1 MKVKLLLFASLKD
14 IAGRRDL
21 EMELDDGSTLQQVTE
36 KLASL
41 YPEIGRMQNSVR
53 IAINQEFADENI
65 ALNNGD
71 EIAFLPPMSGG

>member
-1 MKVKLLLFASLKD
+1 MKVKVLLFASLKD
-14 IAGRRDL
+14 IAGRREL
-21 EMELDDGSTLQQVTE
+21 EIELDDASTLHQVTE

-41 YPEIGRMQNSVR
+41 YPEIGRMQSSVR

-65 ALNNGD
+65 SLNNGD

>member
-1 MKVKLLLFASLKD
+1 MKVKLLLFAALKD

-53 IAINQEFADENI
+53 IAINQEFADENSS
-65 ALNNGD
+65 LNNGD

>member
-65 ALNNGD
+65 SLNNGD

>member
-53 IAINQEFADENI
+53 IAINQEFADDNSSV
-65 ALNNGD
+65 NNGD

>member
-53 IAINQEFADENI
+53 IAINQEFADESI
-65 ALNNGD
+65 PLNNGD

>member
-1 MKVKLLLFASLKD
+1 LKVKLLLFASLKD

-21 EMELDDGSTLQQVTE
+21 EMKLDDGSTLRHVTE

-65 ALNNGD
+65 SLNNGD

>member
-21 EMELDDGSTLQQVTE
+21 EMELDDGSTLQEVTE

-41 YPEIGRMQNSVR
+41 YPEIGRMRNSVR
-53 IAINQEFADENI
+53 IAINQEFADENSS
-65 ALNNGD
+65 LNNGD

>member
-53 IAINQEFADENI
+53 IAINQEFTDENI
-65 ALNNGD
+65 SLNNGD

>member
-53 IAINQEFADENI
+53 IAINQEFADENSS
-65 ALNNGD
+65 LNNGD

>member
-21 EMELDDGSTLQQVTE
+21 EMELDDGSTLQHVTE

-65 ALNNGD
+65 SLNNGD

>member
-21 EMELDDGSTLQQVTE
+21 EMELDDGSTLQEVTE

-65 ALNNGD
+65 SLNNGD

>member
-1 MKVKLLLFASLKD
+1 MKVKLLFFASLKD

-21 EMELDDGSTLQQVTE
+21 EMELDDASTLQQVTE

-41 YPEIGRMQNSVR
+41 YPGIGRMQSSVR
-53 IAINQEFADENI
+53 IAINQEFADEDSS
-65 ALNNGD
+65 LNNGD

>member
-65 ALNNGD
+65 PLNNGD

>member
-36 KLASL
+36 KLTSL

-65 ALNNGD
+65 PLNNGD